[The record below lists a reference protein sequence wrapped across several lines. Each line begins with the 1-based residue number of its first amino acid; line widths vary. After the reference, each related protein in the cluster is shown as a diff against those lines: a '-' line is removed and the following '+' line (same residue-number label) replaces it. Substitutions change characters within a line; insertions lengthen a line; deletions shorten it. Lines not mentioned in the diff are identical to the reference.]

1 MNTLAPK
8 LVLTPLLVASTSIV
22 GRRWGNLLS
31 GWMVALPLTSGPIAF
46 FIAIELGPQVAIAAS
61 AGSLVGAI
69 GQVAF
74 STAYTLASRR
84 VGWHGALALGAISFA
99 MVGLVLPPL
108 PSSMVFGLV
117 LIAVAG
123 HLRLARPPRRTVS
136 VPAPPGWDIP
146 ARVAIATLLVV
157 VISSIAPLLGGRAS
171 GVLATFPV
179 YAAVLATFAHGRGD
193 ASAAA
198 EVLRGLTIGMIGF
211 AAFFLCLG
219 IALADLAVGFAFG
232 LSLAMALLVQAI
244 TLPLIRL
251 RRDRTER
258 G

>member
-1 MNTLAPK
+1 MNALAPK

-22 GRRWGNLLS
+22 GRRWGNVLS
-31 GWMVALPLTSGPIAF
+31 GWLVALPLTSGPIAF
-46 FIAIELGPQVAIAAS
+46 FIAIDLGPQVAIAAS

-74 STAYTLASRR
+74 CAAYTMASRR
-84 VGWHGALALGAISFA
+84 VGWHGALMLGSISFA

-108 PSSMVFGLV
+108 PPGLVFGLV

-123 HLRLARPPRRTVS
+123 HLRLTRSPDRTRS
-136 VPAPPGWDIP
+136 MPAPPGWDIP

-157 VISSIAPLLGGRAS
+157 IISGAAPMLGGRAS

-193 ASAAA
+193 AAAA
-198 EVLRGLTIGMIGF
+198 ADVLRGLTIGMIGF
-211 AAFFLCLG
+211 ATFFLCLG
-219 IALADLAVGFAFG
+219 IALATLAIGLAFG
-232 LSLAMALLVQAI
+232 LSLAMALLVQVI
-244 TLPLIRL
+244 TLPLIR
-251 RRDRTER
+251 RRRERTEL